1 VLAFLL
7 GILLAAA
14 AIVALLEFR
23 GAIAGTLSDLESI
36 AALQSARSRVLA
48 DVVDVE
54 TGYRGFLLSRR
65 EEALEPLTMG
75 VASTP
80 SDIATLRAGGGVDA
94 SLGPTIE
101 SYASASRAAIDEMNQ
116 AVAAQR
122 RAPANEQADASRMF
136 AIKKQVDYTRQLS
149 GDLERMLRHQSEE
162 IRSTLQAN
170 TSRVI
175 LAIAA
180 LLAGVALVS
189 FTQVREL
196 LALGRRYFNV
206 QTDSRAKIATLSH
219 TLTESREALDT
230 LNRRLVL
237 AMRSAHVV
245 VFSIE
250 QSGRITWMNDGGS
263 GMFGREALPWGLADF
278 APPDDRARIQNLV
291 ANAPANQD
299 LVDFEM
305 RIETGDLSHRWLKI
319 TLAPVRSQEGNGFL
333 GSAVDITNIKRREE
347 GNVLLMRELSH
358 RSKNLLAI
366 VQAMARQTAKAT
378 ASPAEFYDRFGS
390 RLRALAAGHDLLVK
404 AAYSGAEM
412 SELLQSQI
420 GPLGAAMG
428 SRVVSK
434 GPMLMLR
441 PEAAQNLGMAFHELA
456 INAQIHGA
464 LTTPLGRVEINWK
477 IEQKVG
483 ETQLMVDWIESG
495 GPIAPTTE
503 RRGFGSTLILEN
515 LPRSLHG
522 TVTLEHLA
530 GGSRCHME
538 LPMKYIV
545 ENFGENDVKE
555 ENVEPPALRDVG

>member
-1 VLAFLL
+1 MLAFLL

-75 VASTP
+75 VASSP

-136 AIKKQVDYTRQLS
+136 AIKKQVDDTRQLS

-456 INAQIHGA
+456 SNAAKYGA
-464 LTTPLGRVEINWK
+464 LSAHSGALAVSWAVELTSQTLLK
-477 IEQKVG
+477 IVWE
-483 ETQLMVDWIESG
+483 ERG
-495 GPIAPTTE
+495 GPAIVETPT
-503 RRGFGSTLILEN
+503 RRGFGSTLIERTLTYEMDAVVRQEFRASGLYCTIDIPLN
-515 LPRSLHG
+515 DDIGQVRVPPR
-522 TVTLEHLA
+522 
-530 GGSRCHME
+530 
-538 LPMKYIV
+538 
-545 ENFGENDVKE
+545 
-555 ENVEPPALRDVG
+555 